1 MNININKFIENNTHI
16 DKDEK
21 AIVKFGIDMMIS
33 TIMAFITAIIISAVL
48 GMLKEGI
55 VFLISIIVLRQYAG
69 GYHTNSQRSC
79 AVLSCVIYSAGLM
92 VIKSYKIYNGC
103 LLYTSDAADE

>member
-33 TIMAFITAIIISAVL
+33 TIMAFITAIIISDDKPRVAAQ
-48 GMLKEGI
+48 GQCFG
-55 VFLISIIVLRQYAG
+55 
-69 GYHTNSQRSC
+69 HT
-79 AVLSCVIYSAGLM
+79 
-92 VIKSYKIYNGC
+92 
-103 LLYTSDAADE
+103 

>member
-1 MNININKFIENNTHI
+1 MNININKFIENNTRI

-48 GMLKEGI
+48 GMLD
-55 VFLISIIVLRQYAG
+55 R
-69 GYHTNSQRSC
+69 
-79 AVLSCVIYSAGLM
+79 
-92 VIKSYKIYNGC
+92 KSVV
-103 LLYTSDAADE
+103 